1 MDVMEF
7 VQVIPRIRVLETR
20 LLDKA
25 KIDRMIDSSSAQD
38 ALKVLQETEY
48 ASVMANVKR
57 AEDYEEILS
66 SELKRIYHEAYNM
79 SPLKSLV
86 DIMSIKYDYHNIKVM
101 LKEMFLKKDFSHMLI
116 PVGRFEI
123 VKLKVSIDT
132 NSLTDFNPIMRRGIE
147 VAIEDF
153 NAKNDPQRID
163 IILDKAMF
171 KELLEIAKDLE
182 DSFTLKYVQALVDL
196 NNVKSLLRV
205 KKQNKDR
212 EFFLSVLLDGGI
224 IDKDTLVALLNDNV
238 QNISSKL
245 AHTNY
250 SDVLKQGIEDYVTK
264 GSASLLE
271 KLIDN
276 YIMNMMKDAKMIA
289 FGGEPLLAYIYAKET
304 EIKVI
309 RIIMV
314 GMLNNITGEVIR
326 ERLRDIYV

>member
-7 VQVIPRIRVLETR
+7 TQVIPRIRVLETR

-25 KIDRMIDSSSAQD
+25 KIDRMIDSNSAQES
-38 ALKVLQETEY
+38 LKVLQETEY
-48 ASVMANVKR
+48 VNVMTNVKR
-57 AEDYEEILS
+57 AEDYEEMLS
-66 SELKRIYHEAYNM
+66 SELKRVYHEAYDM

-86 DIMSIKYDYHNIKVM
+86 DIMSIKYDYHNIKVI
-101 LKEMFLKKDFSHMLI
+101 LKGMFLQKDFSHMLI
-116 PVGRFEI
+116 PVGMFEI
-123 VKLKVSIDT
+123 SKLKVSIDT
-132 NSLTDFNPIMRRGIE
+132 NSLTDFNPIMRKGIE

-153 NAKNDPQRID
+153 NAKKDPQRID

-171 KELLEIAKDLE
+171 QEMLEIAKDLE
-182 DSFTLKYVQALVDL
+182 DEFTRKYVDALIDL
-196 NNVKSLLRV
+196 TNLKSLLRV

-212 EFFLSVLLDGGI
+212 EFFLGIVLDGGF
-224 IDKDTLVALLNDNV
+224 IDKESLVALLNDNV
-238 QNISSKL
+238 ENVASKL
-245 AHTNY
+245 AYTNY
-250 SDVLKQGIEDYVTK
+250 SEVLKQGIDEYVAS

-271 KLIDN
+271 KLVDN
-276 YIMNMMKDAKMIA
+276 YIMNMMKNAKMIA

>member
-7 VQVIPRIRVLETR
+7 TQVIPRIRVLETR

-25 KIDRMIDSSSAQD
+25 KIDRMIDSNSAEG

-48 ASVMANVKR
+48 GNVMTNVKR
-57 AEDYEEILS
+57 AEDYEVMLS
-66 SELKRIYHEAYNM
+66 SELKRLYHEAYDM

-86 DIMSIKYDYHNIKVM
+86 DIMSIKYDYHNIKV
-101 LKEMFLKKDFSHMLI
+101 LIKEIFLQKDFSHMLI
-116 PVGRFEI
+116 PVGMFEI
-123 VKLKVSIDT
+123 SKLKVAIDT
-132 NSLTDFNPIMRRGIE
+132 NKLTDFNPIMRQGIE
-147 VAIEDF
+147 TAIEDF
-153 NAKNDPQRID
+153 NAKLDPQRID

-171 KELLEIAKDLE
+171 QEMISIADTLE
-182 DSFTLKYVQALVDL
+182 DSFTQKYVRVLIDL
-196 NNVKSLLRV
+196 TNLKSLLRV
-205 KKQNKDR
+205 KKQNKGR
-212 EFFLSVLLDGGI
+212 EFFLSIVIEGGF
-224 IDKDTLVALLNDNV
+224 IDKETLVSLLNDAV
-238 QNISSKL
+238 ENIASKL
-245 AHTNY
+245 SYTNY
-250 SDVLKQGIEDYVTK
+250 AEVLKQGIDEYVAH